1 MTDELENALAE
12 EFPFMRW
19 VPEDGG
25 RWIGI
30 FCECEDGW
38 YPLIREM
45 CREIATSFEKTG
57 APADIVVEQVKQKYG
72 ELRFYFRSNNPLIQT
87 IVDKYEDRSGE
98 VCEVCGQPGCLRP
111 DLFWTQ
117 TLCGEHYAQK
127 KPDETRRRRINP
139 CPAS

>member
-19 VPEDGG
+19 VPENGG

-30 FCECEDGW
+30 SCDCEDGW

-45 CREIATSFEKTG
+45 CREITTAFETAG
-57 APADIVVEQVKQKYG
+57 ASVDLVVEQVKQKYG
-72 ELRFYFRSNNPLIQT
+72 ELRFYFQSNNPMLQT

-98 VCEVCGQPGCLRP
+98 VCEVCGRP
-111 DLFWTQ
+111 DLFWIQ
-117 TLCGEHYAQK
+117 TLCEEHYAQK
-127 KPDETRRRRINP
+127 KLDE
-139 CPAS
+139 AGGG